1 MVRGLPPNFLFLEI
15 AQETESAAASRKM
28 ASRPVASGYLA
39 SLSRPPGEEVELDRG
54 AIVKVAGAWCTR
66 KGIKKGGKE
75 ASGSEGGG
83 RRREGGRACRFKVDE
98 SYRRKPIGRA
108 SISSNSATDPY
119 SLFSHQRQHL
129 STNSNVSCASTLLA
143 RSCVCVCARIHWRNK
158 CTRVCTV
165 WQRACTE
172 SRASLYVTLRRSS
185 FRATPARAAPPP
197 RQTPPPINNN
207 VSYIIVYKFS

>member
-1 MVRGLPPNFLFLEI
+1 MGVFLPVSPIERASEINGSRASPELFIFRNRPRDRERGGLSKNGL
-15 AQETESAAASRKM
+15 SAGGEWLS
-28 ASRPVASGYLA
+28 SFGG

-119 SLFSHQRQHL
+119 PLFSHQRQHL

-143 RSCVCVCARIHWRNK
+143 RACVYARAYTGEISALVCAQYGRE
-158 CTRVCTV
+158 RV
-165 WQRACTE
+165 QRAE
-172 SRASLYVTLRRSS
+172 
-185 FRATPARAAPPP
+185 PAF
-197 RQTPPPINNN
+197 T
-207 VSYIIVYKFS
+207 